1 MVISI
6 LLEWENAILSELDR
20 TKCLLKEIFFQ
31 TQNRSEEFELL
42 VLHNSKQVEKEFILS
57 FINEILRENLLVS
70 SLPIAVVNV
79 DDAHYFQLKNRGV
92 ELAKGEKIIF
102 FDSDI
107 IPQEGWFE
115 AILEASNQHP
125 KAIISGCS
133 YIDNSDLTGKA
144 FGLSWFFP
152 LPPSDTTLNEVSL
165 IFSNNY
171 LAPRDLMLSNPYP
184 KMEEGVTRGA
194 DTLLWQRL
202 KEKGVKLLTHNGAR
216 ASHPAPNGIQHIF
229 KRGLAEGRDDYMR
242 FFEEGFKVKNPMLRF
257 FKVYLYRCRKVIKSS
272 LINGKRV
279 GLKGLEIPGAIGL
292 MLFYYQLY
300 LIGALTTKF
309 LPSFAKSSW
318 RI

>member
-20 TKCLLKEIFFQ
+20 TRLLLQAVFSQ
-31 TQNRSEEFELL
+31 TQGRSEQFELL
-42 VLHNSKQVEKEFILS
+42 VLHNSKQVEKEFIS
-57 FINEILRENLLVS
+57 TFISDVIEENGFVS
-70 SLPIAVVNV
+70 TIPIAVINV

-107 IPQEGWFE
+107 IPQEGWFD
-115 AILEASNQHP
+115 AIMEASNQYP
-125 KAIISGCS
+125 NAIISGCS

-144 FGLSWFFP
+144 FALSWFFP
-152 LPPSDTTLNEVSL
+152 LPPADTQLNEVSL

-184 KMEEGVTRGA
+184 HMEEGVTRGA
-194 DTLLWQRL
+194 DTLLWKRL
-202 KEKGVKLLTHNGAR
+202 RNQEIKLMTHNGAR
-216 ASHPAPNGIQHIF
+216 ASHPAPNGMIHVC
-229 KRGLAEGRDDYMR
+229 KRGFAEGRDDYMR
-242 FFEEGFKVKNPMLRF
+242 LFEKEFAVKHPMLRF
-257 FKVYLYRCRKVIKSS
+257 FKIYLYRCRKVIKST

-279 GLKGLEIPGAIGL
+279 NLKPYEIPAAMGL

-300 LIGALTTKF
+300 LIGALITKL
-309 LPSFAKSSW
+309 LPSVAKTSW

>member
-20 TKCLLKEIFFQ
+20 TRLLLQAVFSQ
-31 TQNRSEEFELL
+31 TQGRSEQFELL
-42 VLHNSKQVEKEFILS
+42 VLHNSKQVEKEFIS
-57 FINEILRENLLVS
+57 TFISDVIEENGFVS
-70 SLPIAVVNV
+70 TIPIAVINV

-107 IPQEGWFE
+107 IPQEGWFD
-115 AILEASNQHP
+115 AIMEASNQYP
-125 KAIISGCS
+125 NAIISGCS

-144 FGLSWFFP
+144 FALSWFFP
-152 LPPSDTTLNEVSL
+152 LPPADTQLNEVSL

-171 LAPRDLMLSNPYP
+171 LAPRDLMVSNPYP
-184 KMEEGVTRGA
+184 QMEEGVTRGA
-194 DTLLWQRL
+194 DTLLWKRL
-202 KEKGVKLLTHNGAR
+202 RNQGIKLMTHNGAR
-216 ASHPAPNGIQHIF
+216 ASHPAPNGMIHVC
-229 KRGLAEGRDDYMR
+229 KRGFAEGRDDYMR
-242 FFEEGFKVKNPMLRF
+242 LFEKEFAVKHPMLRF
-257 FKVYLYRCRKVIKSS
+257 FKIYLYRCRKVIKST

-279 GLKGLEIPGAIGL
+279 NLKPYEIPAAMGL

-300 LIGALTTKF
+300 LIGALITKL
-309 LPSFAKSSW
+309 LPSVAKTSW